1 MPDTAVRRSSP
12 TLQFVE
18 QAQKVAELLDA
29 GYSNRRIAERLG
41 VSGPR
46 VSQIRQQL
54 PTLEPYL
61 GRAQPLERL
70 RSHRE
75 QLWDLRRQALTL
87 ASTVRRDLR
96 ELEEELDA
104 VAIDQLLGL
113 RA

>member
-1 MPDTAVRRSSP
+1 MPDTAVRRSAP

-54 PTLEPYL
+54 PTWSRTWDE
-61 GRAQPLERL
+61 
-70 RSHRE
+70 RSH
-75 QLWDLRRQALTL
+75 LSGCAPIASSCGTFAGRR
-87 ASTVRRDLR
+87 
-96 ELEEELDA
+96 
-104 VAIDQLLGL
+104 
-113 RA
+113 